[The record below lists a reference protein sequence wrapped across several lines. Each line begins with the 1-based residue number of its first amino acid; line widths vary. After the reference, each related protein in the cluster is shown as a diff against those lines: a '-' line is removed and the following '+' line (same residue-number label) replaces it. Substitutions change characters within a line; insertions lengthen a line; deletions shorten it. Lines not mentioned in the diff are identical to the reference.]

1 MVALTLHTE
10 NQRDA
15 GAYNKGVRACIALRP
30 PRPTLAMS
38 TSLNQSEFD
47 KNLGDTI
54 PQAAESPA
62 DAHSLMRLERSF
74 HPLSKRDWC
83 ELVRDIA
90 AIANTG
96 GGEVLL
102 RLPAVPGVMSRG
114 DVLRL
119 LGEFSDSTFDDIELR
134 PADVPGAASLV
145 LSIGRALFPIVFTKR
160 GSYTDPND
168 PDSQVEVFAAG
179 SIYFWHAG
187 KSEPGGTGDLREFFE
202 RLVRRV
208 RRRWLRGIRR
218 VLKMPIDAVV
228 PTAARTSPQPVKDRA
243 TILQPVR
250 ITTDP
255 DAPALQPQDVE
266 RLYPWRQKDLLGEL
280 NARLAQR
287 VLTTY
292 DIQAVRRH
300 HRLDE
305 RPDFVFH
312 LAGAGRRYSPA
323 AADWFIE
330 QHERDPEFFAKA
342 RSADQEMLK
351 LRRQKPK

>member
-1 MVALTLHTE
+1 
-10 NQRDA
+10 
-15 GAYNKGVRACIALRP
+15 
-30 PRPTLAMS
+30 MS
-38 TSLNQSEFD
+38 IRLMQSEFN
-47 KNLGDTI
+47 KEFGDNV
-54 PQAAESPA
+54 PQSAEAAANAPA
-62 DAHSLMRLERSF
+62 SLRLERTFDQS
-74 HPLSKRDWC
+74 SERDWC
-83 ELVRDIA
+83 ELIRDVA

-96 GGEVLL
+96 GGDIFL
-102 RLPAVPGVMSRG
+102 RAPAATAVITRG
-114 DVLRL
+114 DVLRR
-119 LGEFSDSTFDDIELR
+119 LGEYTDSTFDDIELR
-134 PADVPGAASLV
+134 PANVSDAGGLEI
-145 LSIGRALFPIVFTKR
+145 SIGRALFPIVFTKR
-160 GSYTDPND
+160 GSYSNPND
-168 PDSQVEVFAAG
+168 EGNQIEVFAAG
-179 SIYFWHAG
+179 IIYFWHAN

-218 VLKMPIDAVV
+218 VLKTPVDTVV
-228 PTAARTSPQPVKDRA
+228 QPRAARKGRKPNIEAAASLR
-243 TILQPVR
+243 PVR

-280 NARLAQR
+280 KARLGR
-287 VLTTY
+287 RSLTTY

-312 LAGAGRRYSPA
+312 LPGAGRRYSPA
-323 AADWFIE
+323 AADWFME